1 MKVNYGLFGQGLGD
15 QRLILQPHYPN
26 LLFRI
31 VSHDRYFKTT
41 TVLHSLYFNMLSR
54 IKRNVFMTLISIFRY
69 KTDVTKFL
77 PIRILIKIDAF

>member
-41 TVLHSLYFNMLSR
+41 TALHSLTLLQHVVSNKA
-54 IKRNVFMTLISIFRY
+54 KRFYDSYLVHPL
-69 KTDVTKFL
+69 
-77 PIRILIKIDAF
+77 